1 MKDTLQK
8 YQCPETLRKAEEL
21 FQVKTKEKGIFTCMF
36 DPSLD
41 PAVGKKLHY

>member
-8 YQCPETLRKAEEL
+8 CQCPETQRKAEEL
-21 FQVKTKEKGIFTCMF
+21 FQVKTKEKGIFTRMF

-41 PAVGKKLHY
+41 PAIGKKLHY